1 MKKMLIVA
9 AVLSLTACSSV
20 KYKQD
25 IEVQAPKFGDSQT
38 VRLPDWYLTADKE
51 ENAIY
56 GVASEKSGD
65 MQFAVDKAMLS
76 AKRELAS
83 NFSSHINAMMKD
95 YAAETGGANSEVL
108 QEVNR
113 TTKLVV
119 SKVNLIGVQRTNFKI
134 DREGTG
140 FRAYVKVRY
149 AVDDSNKLL
158 LEEIRKNQKLS
169 HKFESS
175 KAFRELENE
184 VEGKQPVEKAEP
196 ATKSDDKVSANTIQL
211 LPVDNVEYKKRRD
224 EALAKP
230 GAVIGQTTVQ

>member
-1 MKKMLIVA
+1 
-9 AVLSLTACSSV
+9 
-20 KYKQD
+20 
-25 IEVQAPKFGDSQT
+25 
-38 VRLPDWYLTADKE
+38 
-51 ENAIY
+51 
-56 GVASEKSGD
+56 

-83 NFSSHINAMMKD
+83 NFSSHISAMMKD

-158 LEEIRKNQKLS
+158 LEEIRKNQRLS
-169 HKFESS
+169 HKFEAS
-175 KAFRELENE
+175 KAFRELEAE
-184 VEGKQPVEKAEP
+184 VDGKQPVEKAEP
-196 ATKSDDKVSANTIQL
+196 TPAPTTEKVSTNTIQL

-224 EALAKP
+224 EALVKP